1 MAVTFF
7 KDLSLDF
14 TPHPVSGD
22 VRPITDDT
30 AVKRALLNLIST
42 KKGTRPFN
50 SDYGSNL
57 ADFLFKNAD
66 VFAQHELEQSLYQTI
81 TRFEPRVEVLRID
94 AQFED
99 LGIKLQIDFR
109 MKNTNRQLTLATLVK
124 RTA

>member
-1 MAVTFF
+1 MTVTFF

-30 AVKRALLNLIST
+30 AVKRALLNLINTRRGS
-42 KKGTRPFN
+42 RPFN
-50 SDYGSNL
+50 PEYGSDIGNY
-57 ADFLFKNAD
+57 LFRNAD
-66 VFAQHELEQSLYQTI
+66 IFAQHELEQSLYQTI
-81 TRFEPRVEVLRID
+81 TRSESRVDVLRID

-99 LGIKLQIDFR
+99 SGIKIQIDFQI
-109 MKNTNRQLTLATLVK
+109 KNTNRQLTLATLVK

>member
-1 MAVTFF
+1 MTVTFF

-30 AVKRALLNLIST
+30 AVKRALLNLINTRRGS
-42 KKGTRPFN
+42 RPFN
-50 SDYGSNL
+50 PEYGSDIGNY
-57 ADFLFKNAD
+57 LFRNAD
-66 VFAQHELEQSLYQTI
+66 IFAQHELEQSLYQTI
-81 TRFEPRVEVLRID
+81 TRFESRVDVLRID

-99 LGIKLQIDFR
+99 SGIKIQIDFQI
-109 MKNTNRQLTLATLVK
+109 KNTNRQLTLATLVK

>member
-1 MAVTFF
+1 MAITFF

-22 VRPITDDT
+22 VRPLTDDT
-30 AVKRALLNLIST
+30 AVKRAVLNLINT

-50 SDYGSNL
+50 PDYGSDLSNY
-57 ADFLFKNAD
+57 LFRNAD
-66 VFAQHELEQSLYQTI
+66 IFSQHELEQSLYQTI
-81 TRFEPRVEVLRID
+81 TRFEPRVDVLRID

-99 LGIKLQIDFR
+99 LGIKIQIDFR
-109 MKNTNRQLTLATLVK
+109 IKNSNRQLSLATLVK

>member
-30 AVKRALLNLIST
+30 AVKRALLNLINT
-42 KKGTRPFN
+42 RKGSRPFN
-50 SDYGSNL
+50 PEYGSDIGNY
-57 ADFLFKNAD
+57 LFRNAD
-66 VFAQHELEQSLYQTI
+66 IFAQHELEQSLYQTI
-81 TRFEPRVEVLRID
+81 TRFESRVDVLRID

-99 LGIKLQIDFR
+99 LGIKIQIDFQI
-109 MKNTNRQLTLATLVK
+109 KNTNRQLTLATLVK